1 MCLSILSTPCLHYS
15 QNYWSVNRMLVE
27 IIFLY
32 NFATCIQIIVK
43 WTSEVIFRLL
53 LTLEC

>member
-27 IIFLY
+27 VIFLY